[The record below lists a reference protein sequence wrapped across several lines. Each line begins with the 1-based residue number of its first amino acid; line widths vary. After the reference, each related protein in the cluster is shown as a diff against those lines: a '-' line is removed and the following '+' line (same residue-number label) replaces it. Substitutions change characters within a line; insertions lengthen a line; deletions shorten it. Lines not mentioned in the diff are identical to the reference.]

1 MKTLLI
7 CIIGIALCNT
17 INAQLQVGLKGGISV
32 PELKGNNEQSKG
44 YTSRLAVYAG
54 ILGDFPMTRI
64 LSVQPE
70 INFSPQGGQRKGLQQ
85 IPADALS
92 GITLPAGTNLYAN
105 FKSTTILDY
114 IEIPILA
121 KFTFGNKLKY
131 NVCLGPHI
139 SFLVKAKTETSGTS
153 LIYVDEGGTTPLM
166 KDGYTFPAVS
176 LDNTTDIKESIKN
189 VNAGMQGGLGIQYL
203 LGPGSVFFEGRAI
216 FGLVNI
222 QTHPEMDGK
231 NKTGSLAVAM
241 GFKTT
246 LK

>member
-1 MKTLLI
+1 MKILLI
-7 CIIGIALCNT
+7 SIIGMALCNT

-54 ILGDFPMTRI
+54 VLGEFPMTRTVSI
-64 LSVQPE
+64 QPE

-85 IPADALS
+85 IPADAIS

-105 FKSTTILDY
+105 FRSTTILDY
-114 IEIPILA
+114 IEIPVLA

-131 NVCLGPHI
+131 YACLGPHI

-153 LIYVDEGGTTPLM
+153 LIYLDESGTTPLM
-166 KDGYTFPAVS
+166 KDGYPLPAIS
-176 LDNTTDIKESIKN
+176 LDHTTDIKESIKN
-189 VNAGMQGGLGIQYL
+189 VNAGIQGGLGIQYF
-203 LGPGSVFFEGRAI
+203 LGPGSIFVDGRAI
-216 FGLVNI
+216 LGLIDI
-222 QTHPEMDGK
+222 QTHPETDGK